1 MARPPRRQIIQ
12 MGGFPAVKTG
22 APSPYADLYYWVM
35 EMSWPWFVTL
45 VSASF
50 VAINL
55 IFGILYALLPGAI
68 GTMERGSVI
77 DGFFFSVDTLGT
89 VGYGVMA
96 PVTRLGH
103 AIAAVEILIG
113 LFFSATITGLIFARF
128 ARPRDSLIFSD
139 VAVIGRYLGHR
150 ALMVRVASKR
160 SRPLAE
166 VTAQLSWLETIQ
178 QGDGRTFRRL
188 TELPLVRSQ
197 NPMLGLAWTLVH
209 ILDDD
214 SPVLAALDTPAD
226 RFMLTLSVGGID
238 TLLASQSLGGK
249 RYGRDDVRVDHEFV
263 DVISDE
269 NGVTHLDLRRL
280 HDTVASVPAG
290 AVIAAVDEAP
300 KVRAQESG

>member
-1 MARPPRRQIIQ
+1 
-12 MGGFPAVKTG
+12 
-22 APSPYADLYYWVM
+22 
-35 EMSWPWFVTL
+35 
-45 VSASF
+45 
-50 VAINL
+50 
-55 IFGILYALLPGAI
+55 
-68 GTMERGSVI
+68 
-77 DGFFFSVDTLGT
+77 
-89 VGYGVMA
+89 MA

-249 RYGRDDVRVDHEFV
+249 RYGREDVRIDHEFV

-290 AVIAAVDEAP
+290 AVIAAVDEVP

>member
-1 MARPPRRQIIQ
+1 MPRSPRRQIVQ

-22 APSPYADLYYWVM
+22 GPSPYGDLYYGVM
-35 EMSWPWFVTL
+35 EMSWPWFIAL

-55 IFGILYALLPGAI
+55 VFGTIYALLPGAI
-68 GTMERGSVI
+68 GTMQPGSVI

-128 ARPRDSLIFSD
+128 ARPRESLIFSD
-139 VAVIGRYLGHR
+139 VAVIGRYLGRR
-150 ALMVRVASKR
+150 ALMIRVASKR
-160 SRPLAE
+160 SRPLAD
-166 VTAQLSWLETIQ
+166 VTAQMSWLETVHL
-178 QGDGRTFRRL
+178 GDGRTFRRL
-188 TELPLVRSQ
+188 SELPLVRSR

-214 SPVLAALDTPAD
+214 SPVLAALADAND
-226 RFMLTLSVGGID
+226 RFLLTLSISGID
-238 TLLASQSLGGK
+238 TLLASQSLGGQ
-249 RYGRDDVRVDHEFV
+249 RYVRETVLIDHEFV

-269 NGVTHLDLRRL
+269 NGTTHLDLRGF
-280 HDTVASVPAG
+280 HKTVAIAEPVLTIEVP
-290 AVIAAVDEAP
+290 
-300 KVRAQESG
+300 

>member
-1 MARPPRRQIIQ
+1 
-12 MGGFPAVKTG
+12 
-22 APSPYADLYYWVM
+22 
-35 EMSWPWFVTL
+35 
-45 VSASF
+45 
-50 VAINL
+50 
-55 IFGILYALLPGAI
+55 
-68 GTMERGSVI
+68 
-77 DGFFFSVDTLGT
+77 
-89 VGYGVMA
+89 
-96 PVTRLGH
+96 
-103 AIAAVEILIG
+103 
-113 LFFSATITGLIFARF
+113 
-128 ARPRDSLIFSD
+128 
-139 VAVIGRYLGHR
+139 
-150 ALMVRVASKR
+150 MVRVASKR

-214 SPVLAALDTPAD
+214 SPVLAALATPAD
-226 RFMLTLSVGGID
+226 RFLVTLSVGGID

-280 HDTVASVPAG
+280 HDTASIGEGVGTIESWPDMPPA
-290 AVIAAVDEAP
+290 I
-300 KVRAQESG
+300 R